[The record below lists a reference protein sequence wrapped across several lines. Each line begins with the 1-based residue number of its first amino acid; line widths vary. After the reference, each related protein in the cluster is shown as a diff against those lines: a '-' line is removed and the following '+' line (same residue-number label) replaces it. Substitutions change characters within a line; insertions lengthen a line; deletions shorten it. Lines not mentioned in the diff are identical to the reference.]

1 MAAST
6 RTWGQARGSSRE
18 KAEHPADRPA
28 RSSKGRLLARRGRAW
43 GAMEGVRY
51 VRETRGWT
59 LDSAIAPPGQRGF
72 PQGPEPDN
80 TVLPLPSLP
89 QTGVSSPMAVYTEV
103 FDDDLRT
110 FLADYDI
117 GDLRA
122 LKGIAEGVENSN
134 YLLLTD
140 RASYILTLYERRVD
154 PADLPYFLGLLRHLS
169 ERGLPCPLPVPGRD
183 GEALRTLAGRPAAI
197 VTFLQGAWPRRP
209 DLSHCAQLG
218 EALARL
224 HQAGA
229 DYPLS
234 RRNALS
240 VAGWRTLVEST
251 RARADEVMPGLQAL
265 LEDELAFLEAHWPQD
280 LPGGVIHADLF
291 PDNVFFL
298 KGTLSGVID
307 FYFACNDAFAYDL
320 AICLNAWCFE
330 HEREFNF
337 TKARALLNR
346 YQAQRPLT
354 PREIEVLP
362 LLARGAALRFLLT
375 RLYDGLNTPAGAL
388 VRPKDPA
395 EYVHKLKFHQAVERA
410 EAYGLDR

>member
-1 MAAST
+1 
-6 RTWGQARGSSRE
+6 
-18 KAEHPADRPA
+18 
-28 RSSKGRLLARRGRAW
+28 
-43 GAMEGVRY
+43 
-51 VRETRGWT
+51 
-59 LDSAIAPPGQRGF
+59 
-72 PQGPEPDN
+72 
-80 TVLPLPSLP
+80 
-89 QTGVSSPMAVYTEV
+89 MAVYTEV